1 MNQKEFARKMRDD
14 FAKLSAKDQQQVCE
28 LVGQEIARATCGV
41 QIATML
47 NKRGLSIKDFAD
59 KYEYDVEFIADI
71 CYGKTH
77 EGTSLAFLY
86 EVAELLEFDLDLA
99 LIDLQEAAPETTTSP
114 TPK

>member
-1 MNQKEFARKMRDD
+1 MNQKEFAQKMRDD
-14 FAKLSAKDQQQVCE
+14 FAKLSAQDQQQVCE
-28 LVGQEIARATCGV
+28 LVGQEIARAACGV

-47 NKRGLSIKDFAD
+47 NKRGLSIQDFAD
-59 KYEYDVEFIADI
+59 KYEYDVEFIADV

-99 LIDLQEAAPETTTSP
+99 LIDRQDAAPQATTSP
-114 TPK
+114 APK